1 MTTVIFNTHDISL
14 LVVFYI
20 CLLFSLLIITTR
32 PNPTYLWLSAFLL
45 SQAGLSAY
53 ILCLYGTGFHLWA
66 LQYVPSSFAILELS
80 FWVEGPLLL
89 LYTRSAL
96 YQKMY
101 FKRGDAF
108 LLLPMLS
115 YLSVLVYATIQF
127 EAEHHADFLLF
138 LRSDN
143 VQYYEH
149 FRNIVRAA
157 FGFWALFTIKAYQ
170 SRISS
175 AYSNSEPIDY
185 DWLKLLVIGFIV
197 LRTWDELYLVI
208 YTLATTF
215 MTDNIFT
222 TIDFNLLGVLSN
234 YGQLILT
241 SALLFFA
248 LSDSRKIPRINKE
261 TFESINLSVTQVNY
275 SAEQIARVSNYMEKS
290 RPFLD
295 NQLKIDDLA
304 QRVSLS
310 PKSLSNLINREFNV
324 NFFEYVNNHR
334 LKEVKKHLAN
344 PDMTDQSIIELAFL
358 AGYNSKSSFNRLFK
372 IDTGQTPSQ
381 YRKHALALS
390 SNKG

>member
-1 MTTVIFNTHDISL
+1 MSTVIFNAHDITL

-20 CLLFSLLIITTR
+20 CLLFSLLIMTTR

-53 ILCLYGTGFHLWA
+53 ILCLYGVDFHLWA
-66 LQYVPSSFAILELS
+66 LQNMPTAFAILEIS

-89 LYTRSAL
+89 LYTRSAI

-101 FKRGDAF
+101 FKRRDV
-108 LLLPMLS
+108 LLVLPLLI
-115 YLSVLVYATIQF
+115 YIGVVLYATLSF
-127 EAEHHADFLLF
+127 EALHGSDFLLF

-143 VQYYEH
+143 IQYYEH
-149 FRNIVRAA
+149 IRNTVRAA
-157 FGFWALFTIKAYQ
+157 FGFWAFFTIQSYQ
-170 SRISS
+170 SKMAS

-185 DWLKLLVIGFIV
+185 AWLKLLVIGFII
-197 LRTWDELYLVI
+197 LRSWDEFYLLV
-208 YTLATTF
+208 YTLVSKFMADDTIATINF
-215 MTDNIFT
+215 D
-222 TIDFNLLGVLSN
+222 LLGVLSN

-261 TFESINLSVTQVNY
+261 TFESINLASTQVNY
-275 SAEQIARVSNYMEKS
+275 SAEQITRVSNYMEKN

-295 NQLKIDDLA
+295 NQLKIDELA
-304 QRVSLS
+304 QLVSLS
-310 PKSLSNLINREFNV
+310 PKALSNLINREFNV

-334 LKEVKKHLAN
+334 LKEVKQHLAN
-344 PDMTDQSIIELAFL
+344 PEMAKQSIIELAFL

-372 IDTGQTPSQ
+372 LDTGQTPSQ
-381 YRKHALALS
+381 YRKHALIIA
-390 SNKG
+390 NH